1 MDEIKDIV
9 QSVFGKLDKRQPT
22 EENKLEGIW
31 RNVLNEKEKKHTA
44 LIGIR
49 EGVLSVAVD
58 TPAWLYQM
66 KIKKGRI
73 LRKIQEE
80 ISEVKNIYFKIGN
93 VS

>member
-9 QSVFGKLDKRQPT
+9 QSVIANLDKGHPSD
-22 EENKLEGIW
+22 ENKIEGIW

-44 LIGIR
+44 LVGIKD
-49 EGVLSVAVD
+49 GILSVAVD

-73 LRKIQEE
+73 LRKFQEE
-80 ISEVKNIYFKIGN
+80 ITEVKNIYFKIGK